1 MWGERKGY
9 LKVSVRATN
18 ADGGVVAHH
27 LGAHHSESL
36 RVRCGIRDED
46 PTIEQLGVGLPQIE
60 SG

>member
-1 MWGERKGY
+1 M
-9 LKVSVRATN
+9 SVRATN